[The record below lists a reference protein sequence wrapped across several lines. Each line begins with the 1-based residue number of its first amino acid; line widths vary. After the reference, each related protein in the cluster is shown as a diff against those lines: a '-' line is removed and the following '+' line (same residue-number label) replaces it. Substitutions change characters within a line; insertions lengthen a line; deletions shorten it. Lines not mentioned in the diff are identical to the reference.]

1 MFFIKG
7 LLYGLTLAVSFGPA
21 YMTMMQV
28 TMRRGL
34 IGGFSVATGILI
46 TDLIMMVAVF
56 EGFSLLLKS
65 LTHESFF
72 VIISG
77 LILIIYGLYSILKP
91 NKVDL
96 DQKSNDPS
104 VNPKPLLL
112 ILKGAIINLGNPL
125 NAVFWAGLAGMALS
139 GGVSTSLSRAS
150 IMGGIF
156 LMATIATILKCYL
169 ALWISK
175 KTSPWLVIRVQQL
188 TGSVIMVAGIW
199 IIFSALISSSN

>member
-175 KTSPWLVIRVQQL
+175 KTSPRLVIRVQQL

>member
-34 IGGFSVATGILI
+34 SGGFSVAAGILI
-46 TDLIMMVAVF
+46 TDLLMMVAAF

-65 LTHESFF
+65 LTHESLF

-77 LILIIYGLYSILKP
+77 LILFAYGLYSILKP
-91 NKVDL
+91 NKVNIDE
-96 DQKSNDPS
+96 KSSDTTIS
-104 VNPKPLLL
+104 PKPLLL
-112 ILKGAIINLGNPL
+112 ILKGAIINLGNPF
-125 NAVFWAGLAGMALS
+125 NAVFWAGLAGMALGAGAS
-139 GGVSTSLSRAS
+139 SSISRVST
-150 IMGGIF
+150 MGGILF
-156 LMATIATILKCYL
+156 MATITTVLKCYL

-175 KTSPWLVIRVQQL
+175 KTSPRLVIRVQQL
-188 TGSVIMVAGIW
+188 TGSLIMVAGLW
-199 IIFSALISSSN
+199 LVFSALIASLN